1 MSTQLVVD
9 FDKTGTNKALNSG
22 RPFRVNKSGVV
33 QVKTNNGLI
42 VNSTLR
48 KDEWEMLDRAV
59 IKAARYPLKGVADL
73 KSMGLVKPINSLGVL
88 VSQWN
93 TLSEVT
99 PAKVGMVV
107 TETGQR
113 DLADTTLAGVPI
125 PVVWKE
131 FNVESRMLEAS
142 RLGGESLDT
151 TNAIEASRVVSE
163 KLEDMLFNGSTVVMN
178 GNALYGYRTHPQ
190 RNTSA
195 ASAFTGGGDFGTIA
209 NIVPTFAG
217 AIQALQADRHYG
229 PYKAYVS
236 EVQYNQMA
244 NVFFDDGSS
253 ETPLQRVLRLSGG
266 IIQSVESVPADVLP
280 AENIIVA
287 QMTEDV
293 IDWAETMETTM
304 VEWVS
309 GNGMTTH
316 FCVMAVAAPRVKSK
330 YDGKSG
336 ILHIT
341 GA

>member
-1 MSTQLVVD
+1 MIPELVVD
-9 FDKTGTNKALNSG
+9 FDKSGTQKAMNSG
-22 RPFRVNKSGVV
+22 RPFRVHSSGIV

-73 KSMGLVKPINSLGVL
+73 QSMGLVKPINSLGVL

-93 TLSEVT
+93 TLSAVT

-113 DLADTTLAGVPI
+113 DLTDATLAGVPI

-131 FNVESRMLEAS
+131 FSVESRMLEAS
-142 RLGGESLDT
+142 RLGGEPLDT

-178 GNALYGYRTHPQ
+178 GNALYGYRTHPS
-190 RNTSA
+190 RNTGT
-195 ASAFTGGGDFGTIA
+195 ASALGGGDFGTIA

-217 AIQALQADRHYG
+217 AIAALEADRHYG
-229 PYKAYVS
+229 PYVAYVS
-236 EVQYNQMA
+236 EAQYNQMA
-244 NVFFDDGSS
+244 NVFYDDGSAQ
-253 ETPLQRVLRLSGG
+253 TPLERVLRLGG
-266 IIQSVESVPADVLP
+266 GLISAVKSIPSDVLA
-280 AENIIVA
+280 AENAIVA

-293 IDWAETMETTM
+293 VDWAQTMDTTM